1 MRSTVEDASSQ
12 QPARLLAVGVSHHQ
26 APLEVRER
34 LYLQDG
40 HAAELAADLGDAVV
54 LSTCNRTEV
63 YLVGGS
69 PDAARVE
76 LERRSGLEL
85 GGVLA
90 RWDDGEA
97 VSHLF
102 RVAAGLDSLVPGES
116 QILGQVREAYQAAR
130 TAGATGPLL
139 NRLFEEALRAG
150 KRVRTEAKLH
160 ELPESV
166 AASAVEL
173 AARELGG
180 VEGRRALLFGAGRM
194 SELAARDL
202 RARGAE
208 VVVSSRTL
216 ESAQDLADRVGG
228 RAAVFDAVAVEL
240 PDADL
245 VISATRC
252 PYPILH
258 AEAVRPREKPLVLVD
273 VAVPRDLDP
282 AIGGLDDCTLFDIDA
297 LGEGLVGREEDVR
310 EAEAIVAEEAARFA
324 EWRRARDA
332 AGAIRDLRRRA
343 EEIRSEELARAG
355 SRLADLSPR
364 ERETVETLTTQ
375 IVNKLLHAPT
385 VRAKEAGSEPL
396 RDLFALRDER
406 E

>member
-1 MRSTVEDASSQ
+1 VPA
-12 QPARLLAVGVSHHQ
+12 QPTPETARLLALGVSHHH

-40 HAAELAADLGDAVV
+40 HAADLAEALGEAVV
-54 LSTCNRTEV
+54 LSTCNRTEI
-63 YLVGGS
+63 YLLGG
-69 PDAARVE
+69 DADRARRE
-76 LERRSGLEL
+76 LEERSGLEL
-85 GGVLA
+85 EGMLA

-116 QILGQVREAYQAAR
+116 QILGQVRDAYESAR
-130 TAGATGPLL
+130 TRGATGALL
-139 NRLFEEALRAG
+139 NRLFEDALHAG

-173 AARELGG
+173 GVRELGG
-180 VEGRRALLFGAGRM
+180 VEGKLVLLFGAGKM

-216 ESAQDLADRVGG
+216 ESAQDLAERVGG
-228 RAAVFDAVAVEL
+228 RAAAFDAVAVEL
-240 PDADL
+240 PEADL

-258 AEAVRPREKPLVLVD
+258 AEAVRPRKKPLVLVD

-282 AIGGLDDCTLFDIDA
+282 AIGELDGCTLFDIDA

-324 EWRRARDA
+324 EWRRSRDA
-332 AGAIRDLRRRA
+332 AEAIRELRTRA

-355 SRLADLSPR
+355 SRLSELSPR

-396 RDLFALRDER
+396 RDLFALRDDE
-406 E
+406 

>member
-1 MRSTVEDASSQ
+1 MPAQPTTETV
-12 QPARLLAVGVSHHQ
+12 RLLALGVSHHH

-34 LYLQDG
+34 LYLRDG
-40 HAAELAADLGDAVV
+40 HAGELAEALGEAVV
-54 LSTCNRTEV
+54 LSTCNRTEI
-63 YLVGGS
+63 YLLGGD
-69 PDAARVE
+69 PDRARVE
-76 LERRSGLEL
+76 LEERSGLEL
-85 GGVLA
+85 EAVLA
-90 RWDDGEA
+90 RWDDDDA
-97 VSHLF
+97 V
-102 RVAAGLDSLVPGES
+102 S
-116 QILGQVREAYQAAR
+116 QILGQVRDAYESAR
-130 TAGATGPLL
+130 TRGATGALL
-139 NRLFEEALRAG
+139 NRLFEDALHAG

-173 AARELGG
+173 GVRELGG
-180 VEGRRALLFGAGRM
+180 VEGKLALLFGAGKM

-202 RARGAE
+202 RTRGAE

-216 ESAQDLADRVGG
+216 ESAQDLAERVGG
-228 RAAVFDAVAVEL
+228 RAAAFDAVAVEL
-240 PDADL
+240 PEADL

-282 AIGGLDDCTLFDIDA
+282 AIGELDGCTLFDIDA

-324 EWRRARDA
+324 EWRRSRDA
-332 AGAIRDLRRRA
+332 AEAIRDLRTRA

-355 SRLADLSPR
+355 SRLSDLSPR

-385 VRAKEAGSEPL
+385 IRAKEAGSEPL
-396 RDLFALRDER
+396 RDLFALRDDE
-406 E
+406 

>member
-1 MRSTVEDASSQ
+1 MPGQPSQ
-12 QPARLLAVGVSHHQ
+12 ATARLLALGVSHHH

-40 HAAELAADLGDAVV
+40 QASELAEALGEAVV
-54 LSTCNRTEV
+54 LSTCNRTEI
-63 YLVGGS
+63 YLVGAD
-69 PDAARVE
+69 PERARE
-76 LERRSGLEL
+76 QLEERSGLEL
-85 GGVLA
+85 EGVLT

-116 QILGQVREAYQAAR
+116 QILGQVRDAYESAR
-130 TAGATGPLL
+130 TRGATGALL
-139 NRLFEEALRAG
+139 NRLFEDALHAG

-173 AARELGG
+173 GVRELGG
-180 VEGRRALLFGAGRM
+180 AEGKRALLFGAGKM

-202 RARGAE
+202 RERGAE
-208 VVVSSRTL
+208 VVISSRTL
-216 ESAQDLADRVGG
+216 ESAQDLAGRVGG
-228 RAAVFDAVAVEL
+228 SAAAFDAVAVEL
-240 PDADL
+240 PEADL

-282 AIGGLDDCTLFDIDA
+282 AIGELDGCTLFDIDA

-324 EWRRARDA
+324 EWRRSRDA
-332 AGAIRDLRRRA
+332 AGAIRDLRTRA

-355 SRLADLSPR
+355 SRLSELSDR

-396 RDLFALRDER
+396 RDLFALRDDE
-406 E
+406 

>member
-1 MRSTVEDASSQ
+1 
-12 QPARLLAVGVSHHQ
+12 
-26 APLEVRER
+26 VRER

-40 HAAELAADLGDAVV
+40 QASELAEALGEAVV
-54 LSTCNRTEV
+54 LSTCNRTEI
-63 YLVGGS
+63 YLVGAD
-69 PDAARVE
+69 PERARE
-76 LERRSGLEL
+76 QLEERSGLEL
-85 GGVLA
+85 EGVLA

-116 QILGQVREAYQAAR
+116 QILGQVRDAYESAR
-130 TAGATGPLL
+130 TRGATGALL
-139 NRLFEEALRAG
+139 NRLFEDALHAG

-173 AARELGG
+173 GVRELGG
-180 VEGRRALLFGAGRM
+180 AEGKRALLFGAGKM

-202 RARGAE
+202 RERGAE
-208 VVVSSRTL
+208 VVISSRTL
-216 ESAQDLADRVGG
+216 ESAQDLAGRVGG
-228 RAAVFDAVAVEL
+228 SAAVFDAVAVEL
-240 PDADL
+240 PEADL

-282 AIGGLDDCTLFDIDA
+282 AIGELDGCTLFDIDA

-324 EWRRARDA
+324 EWRRSRDA
-332 AGAIRDLRRRA
+332 AGAIRDLRTRA

-355 SRLADLSPR
+355 SRLAELSDR

-396 RDLFALRDER
+396 RDLFALRDDE
-406 E
+406 

>member
-1 MRSTVEDASSQ
+1 M
-12 QPARLLAVGVSHHQ
+12 PAVSPDVSDRLLAVGVSHHH

-40 HAAELAADLGDAVV
+40 QAAELAAELGEAVV

-63 YLVGGS
+63 YFFGADS
-69 PDAARVE
+69 DAVRAE

-116 QILGQVREAYQAAR
+116 QILGQVRDAYDSAR
-130 TAGATGPLL
+130 RAGATGPLL

-180 VEGRRALLFGAGRM
+180 VEGKRVLLFGAGRM
-194 SELAARDL
+194 SELAAGDL
-202 RARGAE
+202 RGRGAE

-216 ESAQDLADRVGG
+216 ESAQDLAGRVGG
-228 RAAVFDAVAVEL
+228 RAAAFDAVAVEL
-240 PDADL
+240 PEADI

-258 AEAVRPREKPLVLVD
+258 AEAVRAREKPLVLVD

-282 AIGGLDDCTLFDIDA
+282 AIGELDGCTLFDIDA

-310 EAEAIVAEEAARFA
+310 EAEAIVADETARFA

-332 AGAIRDLRRRA
+332 AGAIRDLRERA

-396 RDLFALRDER
+396 RDLFALRDE